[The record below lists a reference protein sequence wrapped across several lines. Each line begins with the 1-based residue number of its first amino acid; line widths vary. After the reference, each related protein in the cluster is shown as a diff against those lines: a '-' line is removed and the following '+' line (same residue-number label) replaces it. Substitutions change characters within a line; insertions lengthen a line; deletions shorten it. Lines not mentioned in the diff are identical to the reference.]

1 MQTYGY
7 AMTVVACSGEQLVGS
22 IVGIYT
28 VPIKH
33 DLAAGFSKINVQ
45 DFQSPTATR
54 KRKGKKTSRLRQ
66 IFFHTVREETVVCFR
81 DFVPRF
87 RAVISTIIARFN
99 CEDIFPRQCRH
110 TYYILATSQVI
121 LTHKLAS

>member
-1 MQTYGY
+1 
-7 AMTVVACSGEQLVGS
+7 MTVVACSGEQLVGS

-54 KRKGKKTSRLRQ
+54 KRKGKKDEPPAANLLSYSPRRNSCVFQRLRAKVQ
-66 IFFHTVREETVVCFR
+66 
-81 DFVPRF
+81 
-87 RAVISTIIARFN
+87 SS
-99 CEDIFPRQCRH
+99 
-110 TYYILATSQVI
+110 Y
-121 LTHKLAS
+121 